1 MNVVLI
7 HSSVRANQL
16 GPSIVEIVKPFLR
29 KSWNVQIIDPKTHPL
44 PLLYERYYET
54 VNPLPDLEFLHKVY
68 NNADGFILVTA
79 EYNHSIPPALK
90 NMLDHFTV
98 EFAYKACGIISYSD
112 GAYGG
117 VRAAE
122 HLRLVCTNLKMPPV
136 TAQPAI
142 TFAGKKR
149 SAAKEKELKKVM
161 RLFINQFEWYLEAL
175 KRQRTKGLPGSV
187 RQKAK
192 NKKQV

>member
-7 HSSVRANQL
+7 HSSVRANRL
-16 GPSIVEIVKPFLR
+16 GPSIVEMIKPYLGKR
-29 KSWNVQIIDPKTHPL
+29 WNIKIIDPKTHPL
-44 PLLYERYYET
+44 PLLYERFYET
-54 VNPLPDLEFLHKVY
+54 ENPAPDLEYLHDLY
-68 NNADGFILVTA
+68 AAADGFILVTA

-90 NMLDHFTV
+90 NMLDHFTW

-142 TFAGKKR
+142 TFADKKKTP
-149 SAAKEKELKKVM
+149 AEKKELAKALKI
-161 RLFINQFEWYLEAL
+161 FINQFEWYMEAF
-175 KRQRTKGLPGSV
+175 KKQRIKGLPGSS
-187 RQKAK
+187 R
-192 NKKQV
+192 KKVKGKK